1 MRTVLAALVAVSA
14 LVARPE
20 AVPAWADRYD
30 LKLTLKVP
38 AIVDNMESKGRRVY
52 RTQRLRGT
60 LVAYYYDERRDPYVA
75 VVGLYNMDYTIR
87 GRCVTYGTTVSDVLW
102 RAVGDNR
109 KEVFKK
115 AAFGFRIEANPSY
128 NVGDD
133 EPDNTLILT
142 LAGAGTVKGVS
153 GNASGQLGCGCMA
166 YGHVSPTR
174 IVYCP
179 YVGSRWAQTCWP
191 HWWYPT
197 VVDIAPC
204 WGTWAIKFRER
215 SYVKDVSQCVQV
227 DYGE

>member
-14 LVARPE
+14 LFAHSDP
-20 AVPAWADRYD
+20 VPAWADRYD

-38 AIVDNMESKGRRVY
+38 AIVDNMESKGKRVY
-52 RTQRLRGT
+52 KTQRLRGT
-60 LVAYYYDERRDPYVA
+60 LVAYYYDEGRDPYVA
-75 VVGLYNMDYTIR
+75 VVGLYNKDYAIR

-115 AAFGFRIEANPSY
+115 AAFGFRLEANPSY

-142 LAGAGTVKGVS
+142 LAGAGTVKSVS
-153 GNASGQLGCGCMA
+153 GNAS
-166 YGHVSPTR
+166 GHVSPTR
-174 IVYCP
+174 IVYCH
-179 YVGSRWAQTCWP
+179 YVGSKWAQTCWP

-204 WGTWAIKFRER
+204 WGTWSIKFRDR
-215 SYVKDVSQCVQV
+215 SYVKDVSSCVQV